1 MDSRLPAVT
10 AAVVGL
16 ALAVVGTAE
25 YVLPGLDAPPY
36 DPLATG
42 VFVVGTGIA
51 LVVAGGVA
59 ARQRLDHLALRIA
72 AGIGLL
78 TLILAVFSPESLR
91 FGGVFWL
98 GMVFFALVAA
108 GAYRTGKH
116 VRKEGK

>member
-1 MDSRLPAVT
+1 MASRLPSVT
-10 AAVVGL
+10 AAVVGI

-25 YVLPGLDAPPY
+25 YVLPGLDVPPY

-42 VFVVGTGIA
+42 LFVVGTGIA
-51 LVVAGGVA
+51 LVGAGA
-59 ARQRLDHLALRIA
+59 AAIRRHLDHLALRIA
-72 AGIGLL
+72 AAVGLL
-78 TLILAVFSPESLR
+78 TLALAVFSPRSLR

-116 VRKEGK
+116 VREEGE